1 MKPAATNR
9 INKKSFPIH
18 CAIDSS
24 CKDQSKAC
32 YVYSTKYSN
41 CISFSSTRI
50 STSIPLS
57 ILWNFIHWIG
67 KNSIEILRQ
76 TPSKMPFRHNLQYI
90 IGFTEFG
97 TYVVYMCYQCWTFD
111 KNVNCPLWYI
121 MYMYGGLLW
130 KFAKT
135 SLMRLEE
142 KPSCTA
148 R

>member
-50 STSIPLS
+50 STSIVD
-57 ILWNFIHWIG
+57 FV

-76 TPSKMPFRHNLQYI
+76 TPSNMPFRHNLQYI

-97 TYVVYMCYQCWTFD
+97 TLDITF
-111 KNVNCPLWYI
+111 N
-121 MYMYGGLLW
+121 
-130 KFAKT
+130 F
-135 SLMRLEE
+135 S
-142 KPSCTA
+142 
-148 R
+148 